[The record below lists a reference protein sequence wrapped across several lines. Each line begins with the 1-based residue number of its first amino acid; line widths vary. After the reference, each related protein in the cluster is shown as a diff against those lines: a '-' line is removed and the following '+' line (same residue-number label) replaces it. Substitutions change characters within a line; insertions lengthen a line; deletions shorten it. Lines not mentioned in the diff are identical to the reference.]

1 MIYKN
6 RKSRPIGAVAA
17 LCACMTL
24 GMGSADANNA
34 KLSLVDPNFVFVAER
49 ERFVEARKALASGS
63 VEEFDRLYASLEGYP
78 LQPYLAQE
86 KLFRQWGKDRPDSQ
100 SIAELEAFAKEHD
113 QNHLVRKLTR
123 RLQNRFADTE
133 QWQSFLRVSNFR
145 RATSMPCTEIRA
157 KFELGQLKKF
167 DQSSLDLWLK
177 PKKHPEMC
185 RDVLAKLEVASTLSV
200 INIWEKIYAA
210 MEANKPEFAEP
221 LLNYLASADRAK
233 VRRWIESVKKPQ
245 SFLLSD
251 ELAKDTVL
259 NRRIIA
265 HLVVEWSR
273 EDTTAAMNHWLSIR
287 DDYVFFS
294 DRYYDTHRAIA
305 MRSAYRR
312 MPEAQEW
319 LYTFKAKP
327 EDLEL
332 QEWRIRTAL
341 LAEDWQ
347 AILRGIKELP
357 LEEQQEDH
365 WAYWEARALQRL
377 GQPAEAK
384 AIYEELAELQ
394 SYHGF
399 LSADRLERDYLI
411 YDDPFVV
418 DRGLLDEV
426 AAAPELIR
434 AREFHFAELPHE
446 SRREWN
452 SWLSDKSADE
462 LAAGAVLA
470 SHWSLYDRAIFTA
483 GKTEQKRAISVRF
496 PVLYRPEVAKA
507 AAKHRIDP
515 AWIFGVMR
523 RESAYIRDIKSG
535 AGAVGLMQ
543 LMPNTAKYVAKLQG
557 DKNWRGDLTNASTN
571 INFGAFYLRHVMDKF
586 EDHQVLATASYNAG
600 PHRIDKWL
608 GNRTQDADIWIDT
621 IPFTETRRYVRA
633 VMAYA
638 AIYEFHLTGESSRLS
653 TKLRPIPASP
663 DV

>member
-1 MIYKN
+1 
-6 RKSRPIGAVAA
+6 
-17 LCACMTL
+17 
-24 GMGSADANNA
+24 
-34 KLSLVDPNFVFVAER
+34 
-49 ERFVEARKALASGS
+49 
-63 VEEFDRLYASLEGYP
+63 
-78 LQPYLAQE
+78 
-86 KLFRQWGKDRPDSQ
+86 
-100 SIAELEAFAKEHD
+100 
-113 QNHLVRKLTR
+113 
-123 RLQNRFADTE
+123 
-133 QWQSFLRVSNFR
+133 
-145 RATSMPCTEIRA
+145 
-157 KFELGQLKKF
+157 
-167 DQSSLDLWLK
+167 
-177 PKKHPEMC
+177 
-185 RDVLAKLEVASTLSV
+185 
-200 INIWEKIYAA
+200 

-357 LEEQQEDH
+357 IEEQQEDH